1 MKVPASV
8 ADGGHEMLPCSEED
22 YLLASAGELPG
33 RWINE
38 LFNLS

>member
-1 MKVPASV
+1 MKVPVSG
-8 ADGGHEMLPCSEED
+8 DEGGYEMVPCSEED
-22 YLLASAGELPG
+22 YLLAVSGELPG